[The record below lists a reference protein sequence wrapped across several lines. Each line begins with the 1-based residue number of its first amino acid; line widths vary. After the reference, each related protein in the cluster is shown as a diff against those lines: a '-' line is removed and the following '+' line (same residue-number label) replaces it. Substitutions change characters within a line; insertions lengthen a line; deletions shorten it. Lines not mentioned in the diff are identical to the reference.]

1 MDNIFQAQ
9 ITLGNVIATA
19 LLANLLWWLFHRL
32 SNRLGSVIN
41 DANNA
46 IGELN
51 HALTRLELLETRLNA
66 TEHRLAIVERYQ
78 LRVIDA
84 ETVVRAAG
92 MKVPAPGLPD
102 HPAAAEGDDDPPVGF
117 AAAGG

>member
-1 MDNIFQAQ
+1 MLFAGIFEAQ
-9 ITLGNVIATA
+9 VTLGNVLATIALAA
-19 LLANLLWWLFHRL
+19 LLTWLFRRLSGRL
-32 SNRLGSVIN
+32 SNVIVGAH
-41 DANNA
+41 DA

-51 HALTRLELLETRLNA
+51 SALTRLELLETRLNA

-92 MKVPAPGLPD
+92 MTVPPPG
-102 HPAAAEGDDDPPVGF
+102 ARE
-117 AAAGG
+117 